1 MPNTDLETISCGIS
15 HTDDKEIS
23 YQELLSLLPD
33 VIRTL
38 DKISLRATSRSSVG
52 LAPKISNDV
61 IHDLDNDL
69 IKSQSSRGIILLLLL
84 ITK

>member
-1 MPNTDLETISCGIS
+1 MNNESPNTDLETISCGIS

-38 DKISLRATSRSSVG
+38 KENERLQEYISFNRL
-52 LAPKISNDV
+52 LAEIFPVNNIAF
-61 IHDLDNDL
+61 
-69 IKSQSSRGIILLLLL
+69 LLF
-84 ITK
+84 IYY